1 MKIYLDNASST
12 PMDNDVVEH
21 MTKIS
26 TEIYA
31 NPSSV
36 HSLGQKAKAIL
47 EDSREKIANLLG
59 CSRENVIFTG
69 SASEANSMVV
79 TYPYS
84 KIAISAIDHPS
95 IHEIYEIRENVTE
108 LNVDSEGEILEKDV
122 IKAQENGVELIATSH
137 INSELGSIT
146 SLEKIRKN
154 FKGLIHS
161 DSVQA
166 IGKVNHSLEIIDSMT
181 ISPHKFHGPKG
192 IGILIAKDQVKLS
205 KLILGKNRERNRRGG
220 TENVAAVSGAAL
232 ALEKVLKENRSEY
245 ITSLRNYFEMRLNE
259 NLKIKINA
267 SKNRAPHISNISFY
281 DIDGELLLFKL
292 DMNNI
297 FVSSGSACNS
307 GSIEP
312 SRVLKQIGLT
322 DKLNRNSIRFSFS
335 KNNTKSEVDFVVK
348 KLIEIIGKR

>member
-95 IHEIYEIRENVTE
+95 IHEIYEIY
-108 LNVDSEGEILEKDV
+108 
-122 IKAQENGVELIATSH
+122 
-137 INSELGSIT
+137 
-146 SLEKIRKN
+146 
-154 FKGLIHS
+154 
-161 DSVQA
+161 
-166 IGKVNHSLEIIDSMT
+166 
-181 ISPHKFHGPKG
+181 P
-192 IGILIAKDQVKLS
+192 
-205 KLILGKNRERNRRGG
+205 
-220 TENVAAVSGAAL
+220 
-232 ALEKVLKENRSEY
+232 
-245 ITSLRNYFEMRLNE
+245 
-259 NLKIKINA
+259 
-267 SKNRAPHISNISFY
+267 
-281 DIDGELLLFKL
+281 
-292 DMNNI
+292 
-297 FVSSGSACNS
+297 
-307 GSIEP
+307 
-312 SRVLKQIGLT
+312 
-322 DKLNRNSIRFSFS
+322 
-335 KNNTKSEVDFVVK
+335 
-348 KLIEIIGKR
+348 